1 MSIKKII
8 RIRGP
13 RINMFHFLLLHDLY
27 QFLHKRKADN
37 TRLSITIVNCSYGK
51 LHAQPGKT
59 IHSDVC
65 WWPQV
70 SNTAGTSKACRHRSE
85 HIVRLRVSDS
95 LYRQQVKATAGQV
108 FIWWLHRQT
117 TPKYANSWVCLIK
130 LIKIIARIRSASSWS
145 IKLFDT
151 EHTLRRVSIYL
162 PKLFFLR
169 WSMYAS
175 NI

>member
-1 MSIKKII
+1 MPIKKII
-8 RIRGP
+8 RIP
-13 RINMFHFLLLHDLY
+13 RAVIKMLYDLLVHYMY

-37 TRLSITIVNCSYGK
+37 SCLSNTMVNCFYGK
-51 LHAQPGKT
+51 LCAQPVKT
-59 IHSDVC
+59 IHADVC

-70 SNTAGTSKACRHRSE
+70 SNTAGASKACRHRSE

-95 LYRQQVKATAGQV
+95 LYRQQGKATAGQV

-130 LIKIIARIRSASSWS
+130 LIKIIARIHSASSWS

-162 PKLFFLR
+162 PKLFFAK
-169 WSMYAS
+169 MIYVCK
-175 NI
+175 